1 MKSQQCSKAL
11 ASNAD
16 KAKTSRNDKQMTHEV
31 LMSAENGLL
40 RVAQVDDGTL
50 VAINVAPLGKQS
62 AADSSSLTGR
72 IYLGHVERVV
82 PHLQAAFVD
91 IGLDRAGFLGA
102 REARALV
109 PDADRETPIED
120 CVQAGDTVLVQVT
133 RPPQGEKGAQITAD
147 VTLPGRA
154 VVLAPCRSRIAVS
167 RSIEDE
173 AERTRLADLAAGVR
187 EGRNGEALDVEGM
200 EGPAGWVIR
209 TAAIGLDEEA
219 LALDMRQ
226 AAEQWET
233 LIDKAEATQPPALL
247 HEDLGPI
254 EKALRD
260 LVRADTAHVT
270 VEGEAAF
277 RIARGFCRDHMP
289 SVMEKLASAEEGE
302 ILFDRYD
309 IAGQLETAMAPRV
322 DLPSG
327 GWLMIEATEAMTT
340 IDVNSGSHDAPP
352 QEVNLEAAHHIARQ
366 IRLRSLGGL
375 IAIDFIDMSANADNE
390 AILAALDAGF
400 QGDKN
405 PVRIGP
411 MSEFGV
417 VEMTRRRETMTLA
430 QAMRQQG

>member
-1 MKSQQCSKAL
+1 MS
-11 ASNAD
+11 
-16 KAKTSRNDKQMTHEV
+16 HEV
-31 LMSAENGLL
+31 LMSVENGLL
-40 RVAQVDDGTL
+40 RVAQVDDGAL
-50 VAINVAPLGKQS
+50 VAVSVAPLGKQS
-62 AADSSSLTGR
+62 EDTTSRLVGR

-82 PHLQAAFVD
+82 SHLQAAFVD
-91 IGLDRAGFLGA
+91 IGLDRDGFLGA

-109 PDADRETPIED
+109 PDADRDTPIED
-120 CVQAGDTVLVQVT
+120 CVQSGDTVLVQVT

-173 AERTRLADLAAGVR
+173 AERTRLADLAEGVR

-200 EGPAGWVIR
+200 EGAAGWVIR
-209 TAAIGLDEEA
+209 TAAVGLDEEA

-226 AAEQWET
+226 AAATWEA
-233 LIDKAEATQPPALL
+233 LIDKAEDTQPPALL

-260 LVRADTAHVT
+260 LVRADTASVT
-270 VEGEAAF
+270 IEGEAAF
-277 RIARGFCRDHMP
+277 RIARGFCRDHMA
-289 SVMEKLASAEEGE
+289 SVLDKLASADDGE
-302 ILFDRYD
+302 VLFDRHD
-309 IAGQLETAMAPRV
+309 IAGQLETALAQRV
-322 DLPSG
+322 TLPSG
-327 GWLMIEATEAMTT
+327 GWLMIETTEAMTT
-340 IDVNSGSHDAPP
+340 IDINSGSHDAPP
-352 QEVNLEAAHHIARQ
+352 QAVNLEAAHQIARQ

-375 IAIDFIDMSANADNE
+375 IAIDFIDMSADEDSE